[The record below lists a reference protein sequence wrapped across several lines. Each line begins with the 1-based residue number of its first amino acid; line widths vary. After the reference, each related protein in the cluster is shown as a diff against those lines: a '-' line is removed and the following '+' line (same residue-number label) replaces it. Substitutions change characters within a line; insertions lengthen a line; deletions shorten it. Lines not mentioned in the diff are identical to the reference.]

1 MEAICERIP
10 NHFFLKTQLKFKI
23 IPTYNYNTDS
33 NKNDIHIETEYPNIS
48 KLYNTNKKSSNT
60 IVVSTGNNS
69 KIKSH
74 DCQNVS
80 KTIQSPVAEFRKTS
94 DQFLT
99 STLCT
104 KTK

>member
-1 MEAICERIP
+1 MI
-10 NHFFLKTQLKFKI
+10 K
-23 IPTYNYNTDS
+23 
-33 NKNDIHIETEYPNIS
+33 TEYPNIS

-60 IVVSTGNNS
+60 IVVSTGSNS

-74 DCQNVS
+74 DYQNVS
-80 KTIQSPVAEFRKTS
+80 KTTQSPVAEFRKIS

-99 STLCT
+99 STLCA